1 MKKTLMTLTAL
12 MSLSLPLAA
21 MEAVDADGDGLVTLE
36 EMQAVHTDITEE
48 QFTALDVNADGSL
61 DADEYAAGVDGG
73 LIPSEG

>member
-1 MKKTLMTLTAL
+1 MKKTLMTMTAL
-12 MSLSLPLAA
+12 FSLSLPLAA
-21 MEAVDADGDGLVTLE
+21 MEAVDADDDGLVTLE
-36 EMQAVHTDITEE
+36 ELQAVHTDITEE